1 MLQISKNNLVI
12 LLTPVLFFT
21 LIGCGGNA
29 GQDESFRNWCIKK
42 TDTVWTILNKSRAE
56 FVYPMDEIADRKK
69 EMDSFLQLLKF
80 KQPKN
85 VNPELLSMIEKY
97 NSVLTVYK
105 PIAGEYKNAVL
116 KSEDLFYQIKAL
128 ERTVKNGGYDKKQ
141 DDFKKTWNELY
152 RESIENYEH
161 AHEVGS
167 KLSAVEPLYL
177 RIQPKMEALVAELSQ

>member
-21 LIGCGGNA
+21 LIGCGGTA

-85 VNPELLSMIEKY
+85 INPELLSMIEKY

-141 DDFKKTWNELY
+141 DEFKKTWTELY
-152 RESIENYEH
+152 HESLENYEH
-161 AHEVGS
+161 AHEG
-167 KLSAVEPLYL
+167 
-177 RIQPKMEALVAELSQ
+177 Q